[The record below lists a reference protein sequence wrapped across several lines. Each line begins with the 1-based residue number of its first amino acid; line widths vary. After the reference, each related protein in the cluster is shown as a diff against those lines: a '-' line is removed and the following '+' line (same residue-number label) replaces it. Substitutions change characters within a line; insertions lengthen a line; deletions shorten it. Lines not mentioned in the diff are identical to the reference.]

1 MGPQT
6 PPQAIKFL
14 WTKKFFESA
23 RSFGDIKVELG
34 RLGCNPSDQNLQVTL
49 TRASFLRQRGA
60 RGSYTYIQKYA
71 PQEVS
76 LDHQF
81 LSEELMRALASDFET
96 EISDLQLNF
105 GKSGTCTAFL
115 LRKILEKLIFIAF
128 AKNDLGDKLKD
139 GNGDLIG
146 LKAMLKMCTAH
157 KVNGKPFLMPKTAKE
172 IEGVKFLGDTSAHN
186 PLINVKMQTIIPI
199 MPFITTAY
207 EELSK
212 KLRLRQILHFANA
225 AFHTN

>member
-6 PPQAIKFL
+6 PPQALKFL
-14 WTKKFFESA
+14 WTKKFFESG

-34 RLGCNPSDQNLQVTL
+34 RLGCNPSDQNLQMAL
-49 TRASFLRQRGA
+49 TRAIFLRQSGA

-71 PQEVS
+71 AQGIT

-81 LSEELMRALASDFET
+81 LSEELVRALGSDFET
-96 EISDLQLNF
+96 EISDLQVNF

-128 AKNDLGDKLKD
+128 AKNNLDDKLKD
-139 GNGDLIG
+139 EKGALIG
-146 LKAMLKMCTAH
+146 LKTMLKMCTAQ
-157 KVNGKPFLMPKTAKE
+157 KVNGKPFLMSKTAKE
-172 IEGVKFLGDTSAHN
+172 IEGVKFLGDTAAHN
-186 PLINVKMQTIIPI
+186 PLTNVKMQTIIPV

-207 EELSK
+207 DELAE
-212 KLRLRQILHFANA
+212 KL
-225 AFHTN
+225 

>member
-1 MGPQT
+1 MALQT
-6 PPQAIKFL
+6 PPQAVRFL
-14 WTKKFFESA
+14 WTKKFFESGK
-23 RSFGDIKVELG
+23 SFHDIKVELG
-34 RLGCNPSDQNLQVTL
+34 RMGCNPSDQNLQMAL
-49 TRASFLRQRGA
+49 TRANFLRQKGN

-71 PQEVS
+71 AQDIS

-81 LSEELMRALASDFET
+81 LSEDLLRALGSNFET
-96 EISDLQLNF
+96 EIGDLQLNF

-128 AKNDLGDKLKD
+128 AKNDLNDKLKD
-139 GNGDLIG
+139 EKGDLIG
-146 LKAMLKMCTAH
+146 LKTMLKMCTAQ

-186 PLINVKMQTIIPI
+186 PLINVKMQTIIPV

-212 KLRLRQILHFANA
+212 KL
-225 AFHTN
+225 

>member
-1 MGPQT
+1 MAPET
-6 PPQAIKFL
+6 PPQAVKFL
-14 WTKKFFESA
+14 WTKKFFENG

-34 RLGCNPSDQNLQVTL
+34 RLGCNPSDQNLQMAL
-49 TRASFLRQRGA
+49 TRANFLRQRGV
-60 RGSYTYIQKYA
+60 RGSYVYIQKYA
-71 PQEVS
+71 AQGIN

-81 LSEELMRALASDFET
+81 LSEELVRALGDDFET

-128 AKNDLGDKLKD
+128 AKNDLDDKLKD
-139 GNGDLIG
+139 EKGDLVG
-146 LKAMLKMCTAH
+146 LKTMLKMCTAN
-157 KVNGKPFLMPKTAKE
+157 KVNGKPFLMPKTVKE

-186 PLINVKMQTIIPI
+186 PLINVKMQTIILV

-212 KLRLRQILHFANA
+212 KL
-225 AFHTN
+225 